1 MKNKDIQKGFIK
13 IILSAVYIKQMFK
26 SITNGFSR
34 FFTKQK
40 ITILLIFIVLGW
52 GLLYYSGQKT
62 GVIDRFQDGT
72 PVGTYPSVN
81 PYSIPSGS
89 QSPSPPVLL
98 SQLSK
103 PTTSTAPKNQMPSS
117 GGYSQQS
124 ITTPSDLLPV
134 DQNSQWSDLNP
145 GMVTNGGA
153 AMPDLLQ
160 AGYHIGL
167 DTIGQTLRNPNY
179 QLRSDPIIPK
189 QDIGPWNQSTIE
201 PDLGRV
207 PLEVGVYSK

>member
-1 MKNKDIQKGFIK
+1 
-13 IILSAVYIKQMFK
+13 MFK

-40 ITILLIFIVLGW
+40 ITILIIFIILAW

-62 GVIDRFQDGT
+62 GIIDRFEDGT
-72 PVGTYPSVN
+72 PVGSYPSAM
-81 PYSIPSGS
+81 PSRPPMLVS
-89 QSPSPPVLL
+89 QVSNQMVPPV
-98 SQLSK
+98 SSAG
-103 PTTSTAPKNQMPSS
+103 PSVAPSS
-117 GGYSQQS
+117 GLSSASATGGYSQQS
-124 ITTPSDLLPV
+124 VSAPSDLLPV
-134 DQNSQWSDLNP
+134 DQNSQWASLNP
-145 GMVTNGGA
+145 GMVTNGGS

-207 PLEVGVYSK
+207 PLEVGAYSK